1 MTWLS
6 LTDFIYHPQQDD
18 HHWQQQKQRN
28 DSEEDDP
35 PGHFGVILDLSLHE
49 YCQLHLEII
58 MFKWI
63 QE

>member
-18 HHWQQQKQRN
+18 HRWQQQKQRN

-35 PGHFGVILDLSLHE
+35 PGHFGVILDLSLNE
-49 YCQLHLEII
+49 YC
-58 MFKWI
+58 
-63 QE
+63 